1 MNVFETFET
10 VPTLAI
16 TMPGGSELLLL
27 LLIIVVVFGH
37 NKIPQLGEALGKG
50 IKNFRKS
57 FAKDETE
64 VHPAHVDVKEIPK
77 GEPSSVQKA
86 KETEDSRST

>member
-1 MNVFETFET
+1 MHAMETLDIA
-10 VPTLAI
+10 PTLAI
-16 TMPGGSELLLL
+16 TMPGGSELLLI

-64 VHPAHVDVKEIPK
+64 VEAAHVDVQELPK
-77 GEPSSVQKA
+77 AEPSSVQKVKDA
-86 KETEDSRST
+86 EDSKVT